1 MRVIKK
7 MFETQA
13 IIPIASLDKAKS
25 RLKDLL
31 TPSQRAELVLCMLE
45 DISKVL
51 LDSDDVSGVTA
62 ISPDTKALDFA
73 SSLDIQTILEPR
85 PLGLNLALDH
95 ATKIL
100 MKSFPKCSNL
110 ILPVDIPLLE
120 KTSLEGVFHNIRN
133 NQEIQKESSL
143 DKIVI
148 AAQSNNGG
156 TNLLLRYPADVIELS
171 FGPSSFS
178 KHWKACLFSKATFI
192 EWNSLDTSLDI
203 DTPEDVKNFMNFEN
217 CTKTKAFLT
226 TCMTNDS

>member
-85 PLGLNLALDH
+85 PLGLNMALNH
-95 ATKIL
+95 ATKTL
-100 MKSFPKCSNL
+100 MKSFPNCSNL

-120 KTSLEGVFHNIRN
+120 KASLEGVFRNFRN
-133 NQEIQKESSL
+133 NDVMQRENSP

-156 TNLLLRYPADVIELS
+156 TNLLLRCPADVIGLS
-171 FGPSSFS
+171 FGPNSFS
-178 KHWKACLFSKATFI
+178 KHRKACMFKKAPFV

-203 DTPEDVKNFMNFEN
+203 DMPEDVKKFMKFDND
-217 CTKTKAFLT
+217 TKTKKFLR
-226 TCMTNDS
+226 TCLANDN